1 MDTIN
6 QAIELSENKCP
17 EEDWALVNVGI
28 APSTITITFND
39 SRYGF
44 KLIYKFRYC
53 VCVVC
58 SVCY

>member
-39 SRYGF
+39 SRYGL
-44 KLIYKFRYC
+44 KLNVNNNNFWC
-53 VCVVC
+53 QPF
-58 SVCY
+58 

>member
-44 KLIYKFRYC
+44 KLNVNNNNFWC
-53 VCVVC
+53 QPF
-58 SVCY
+58 